1 MGTIMDPIDQKIL
14 ELIRENARMSYSD
27 IGKAV
32 GISRVSARKRMD
44 SMEKA
49 GVIKG
54 YRTVIDEEKTR
65 GGLRYI
71 IDIEALPEEY
81 AAVVKTLQSDRE
93 LEQIYSTTGD
103 CRIHCVGRSRNQ
115 STMESHVNYLF
126 NHTKGI
132 RRISWHILL
141 SDLRQAEEG
150 VDYGTEKEKLPG
162 V

>member
-1 MGTIMDPIDQKIL
+1 MDQINQKIL

-27 IGKAV
+27 IGKAA
-32 GISRVSARKRMD
+32 GISRISAKKRMD

-49 GVIKG
+49 GVIGG
-54 YRTVIDEEKTR
+54 YHTVIDEEKTR

-71 IDIEALPEEY
+71 IDIEAIPEEY
-81 AAVVKTLQSDRE
+81 AAVVKTLTADKE

-115 STMESHVNYLF
+115 STMESHVTYLF

-132 RRISWHILL
+132 RKISWHILL
-141 SDLRQAEEG
+141 SDLKHAEEG
-150 VDYGTEKEKLPG
+150 DGYGTEKEKFQG

>member
-1 MGTIMDPIDQKIL
+1 MDPIDQRIL
-14 ELIRENARMSYSD
+14 ELISENARMSYSD

-32 GISRVSARKRMD
+32 GISRVSAKKRMD
-44 SMEKA
+44 SMERS

-54 YRTVIDEEKTR
+54 YQTVIDEEKAR

-81 AAVVKTLQSDRE
+81 AAVVKTLQADKE

-115 STMESHVNYLF
+115 STLESHVNYLF

-150 VDYGTEKEKLPG
+150 VDHGTEKKELSG

>member
-1 MGTIMDPIDQKIL
+1 MDQIDQKIL

-27 IGKAV
+27 IGKAA
-32 GISRVSARKRMD
+32 GISRISAKKRMD

-54 YRTVIDEEKTR
+54 YQTVIDEEKVR

-71 IDIEALPEEY
+71 IDIEAIPEEY
-81 AAVVKTLQSDRE
+81 AAVVKTLTADRE

-115 STMESHVNYLF
+115 STMESHVTYLF

-132 RRISWHILL
+132 RKISWHILL
-141 SDLRQAEEG
+141 SDLRHAEEG
-150 VDYGTEKEKLPG
+150 DGYGTEKEKFQG

>member
-1 MGTIMDPIDQKIL
+1 MDPINQRIL

-32 GISRVSARKRMD
+32 GISRVSAKKRMD

-54 YRTVIDEEKTR
+54 YQTVIDEEKTR
-65 GGLRYI
+65 GGIRYI

-81 AAVVKTLQSDRE
+81 AAVVKTLQADRE
-93 LEQIYSTTGD
+93 LEQIYSITGD
-103 CRIHCVGRSRNQ
+103 CRIHCIGRSRNQ
-115 STMESHVNYLF
+115 STLESPVNYLF

-132 RRISWHILL
+132 RRVSWHILL
-141 SDLRQAEEG
+141 SDLRRAGEG
-150 VDYGTEKEKLPG
+150 VGNGTEKEKMPG
-162 V
+162 S

>member
-1 MGTIMDPIDQKIL
+1 MDPINQRIL

-27 IGKAV
+27 IGKAA
-32 GISRVSARKRMD
+32 GISRISAKKRMD

-54 YRTVIDEEKTR
+54 YQTVIDEEKVR

-71 IDIEALPEEY
+71 IDIEAIPEEY
-81 AAVVKTLQSDRE
+81 AAVVKTLTADRE

-115 STMESHVNYLF
+115 STMESHVTYLF

-132 RRISWHILL
+132 RKISWHILL

-150 VDYGTEKEKLPG
+150 DRYGTEKEKFQG

>member
-1 MGTIMDPIDQKIL
+1 MDPINQRIL

-32 GISRVSARKRMD
+32 GISRVSAKKRMD

-54 YRTVIDEEKTR
+54 YQTVIDEEKTR
-65 GGLRYI
+65 GGIRYI

-81 AAVVKTLQSDRE
+81 AAVVKTLQADRE
-93 LEQIYSTTGD
+93 LEQIYSITGD
-103 CRIHCVGRSRNQ
+103 CRIHCIGRSRNQ
-115 STMESHVNYLF
+115 STRESHVNYLF

-132 RRISWHILL
+132 RRVSWHILL
-141 SDLRQAEEG
+141 SDLRRAGEG
-150 VDYGTEKEKLPG
+150 VGNGTEKEKMPG
-162 V
+162 S